1 MADQKPESAV
11 AVAEAP
17 QSAADVKLLETS
29 HTPEVKETDQDGH
42 LTVPVADEKDDTEQA
57 PCPPPPA
64 EQEGC
69 ADRRVSE
76 GYVDQRRHLCFVL
89 DGIS

>member
-17 QSAADVKLLETS
+17 QSAADAKLLEKS
-29 HTPEVKETDQDGH
+29 HTPEVNETDQDGH

-57 PCPPPPA
+57 PCLPPPSKKA
-64 EQEGC
+64 
-69 ADRRVSE
+69 
-76 GYVDQRRHLCFVL
+76 VL
-89 DGIS
+89 TAG